1 MRQGFSTGEWV
12 ADMLK
17 VTMTNLKEGY
27 LRKNGL
33 ARSDKAIVTEYYVR
47 HHQYLIVARIVD
59 DPVYLTEPFV
69 RSYNW
74 VLNENMHLAP
84 NYCIPSELVSRP
96 KGWVP
101 HHLPGTNQYLTEFA
115 ARWRVPVEATRGG
128 AEEMY
133 PEYQQKLAI
142 MPEPPTYAEYKQ
154 ALEKNSSSAAPSDTK

>member
-1 MRQGFSTGEWV
+1 
-12 ADMLK
+12 MLK
-17 VTMTNLKEGY
+17 VTMTHLKEGY

-59 DPVYLTEPFV
+59 DPVYLTEPFI

-101 HHLPGTNQYLTEFA
+101 HHLPGTNQYLTDVYKRQSRRRA
-115 ARWRVPVEATRGG
+115 LARLRRGFD
-128 AEEMY
+128 
-133 PEYQQKLAI
+133 LDWT
-142 MPEPPTYAEYKQ
+142 PPRSRDE
-154 ALEKNSSSAAPSDTK
+154 LHER